1 MPRDHETLTLLQVH
15 AAKEIGGVNTR
26 MLLDAPQE
34 VLKYHFGPLQ
44 IALALLFA
52 IIEKYRQLS
61 KAHPVFRDDAVDQYC
76 RENHQFVENLEALR
90 NSIVRQRYDNMDEQE
105 KFVKEFSGGKTD
117 HLVTL
122 LIEGESVYRDY
133 LKRLWRSLNKD
144 GRNESLARPLCCYF
158 QSTADIFHHEVQSG
172 DGGCVVASLIIEPS
186 NYKKKLGFLGV
197 ALGKEQLDVHNRS
210 VTLIVVAL
218 LHQSLE
224 NYFDLTRIDPRLED
238 PSLQD
243 FSRDWEAGAD
253 S

>member
-1 MPRDHETLTLLQVH
+1 MKHRAECEALVQHSHFLRSAMNLAYDRHQQLENTIQDLGLSSMPRDHETLTLLQVH
-15 AAKEIGGVNTR
+15 AAKEIGGVDTR

-133 LKRLWRSLNKD
+133 LKRLWRSLNED
-144 GRNESLARPLCCYF
+144 GRN
-158 QSTADIFHHEVQSG
+158 
-172 DGGCVVASLIIEPS
+172 
-186 NYKKKLGFLGV
+186 
-197 ALGKEQLDVHNRS
+197 
-210 VTLIVVAL
+210 
-218 LHQSLE
+218 
-224 NYFDLTRIDPRLED
+224 
-238 PSLQD
+238 
-243 FSRDWEAGAD
+243 D

>member
-1 MPRDHETLTLLQVH
+1 MKHRAEYEALVQHSHFLRSAMNLAYDRHQQLENTIQDLGLSSMPRDHETLTLLQVH

-44 IALALLFA
+44 ITLALLFA

-61 KAHPVFRDDAVDQYC
+61 KAHPVFWDDAVDQYC

-133 LKRLWRSLNKD
+133 LKRLWRSLNED
-144 GRNESLARPLCCYF
+144 GRN
-158 QSTADIFHHEVQSG
+158 
-172 DGGCVVASLIIEPS
+172 
-186 NYKKKLGFLGV
+186 
-197 ALGKEQLDVHNRS
+197 
-210 VTLIVVAL
+210 
-218 LHQSLE
+218 
-224 NYFDLTRIDPRLED
+224 
-238 PSLQD
+238 
-243 FSRDWEAGAD
+243 D

>member
-1 MPRDHETLTLLQVH
+1 MKHRAEYEALVQHSHFLRSAMNLAYDRHQQLENTILDLGLSSMPRDHETLTLLQVH

-34 VLKYHFGPLQ
+34 VLKHHFGPLQ

-76 RENHQFVENLEALR
+76 RDNYQFVEDLEALR

-144 GRNESLARPLCCYF
+144 GRN
-158 QSTADIFHHEVQSG
+158 D
-172 DGGCVVASLIIEPS
+172 
-186 NYKKKLGFLGV
+186 N
-197 ALGKEQLDVHNRS
+197 
-210 VTLIVVAL
+210 
-218 LHQSLE
+218 
-224 NYFDLTRIDPRLED
+224 
-238 PSLQD
+238 
-243 FSRDWEAGAD
+243 
-253 S
+253 